1 MNFIRFIRQYG
12 PVPRNENMYD
22 ETIQRAA
29 HRNGSLPIE
38 FTHPAEEQILECLQ
52 GDPKSVML
60 TGTAGEGKTHLCRKV
75 WERLG
80 GERSAWASNNPYLSL
95 MYNGR
100 QIHFIRDLSAFAPQQ
115 GLEWPKASLDL
126 MIQFCSSLYQPQ
138 DDVFVVA
145 ANDGQL
151 IESWERLPMI
161 DGVQTVRALFE
172 DLLVEDKQEKE
183 GVNLR
188 FFNLS
193 RWSSKDLFE
202 RALGAFILHPGWSEL
217 DPSEN
222 AFWSEVCPIRRNFEI
237 LKTDLFQQ
245 RILALFALCDQNGS
259 HIPIRQMLMLL
270 VNAVLG
276 HPDVKDGVMTQDD
289 VGEILRDGTISRASI
304 YRNVFGMNLPGTR
317 RLELTVF
324 DYFDRFQIGSETSN
338 RIDNLLIFGEH
349 DNRMRPYFDQL
360 LGIDQFYGADES
372 YRAAKQRYIDG
383 AEGDDENDQAF
394 IEMLITQRQ
403 RLFFVIP
410 PGLEEE
416 FRLWKLTVFNSAG
429 EYLHEVVE
437 PLSSGRSVRRMIVT
451 RLVKGLNRVF
461 SGMLVNCERELYLV
475 TGGSSTQAKV
485 CRLFVECLSVDP
497 RKGERIYLEWD
508 RTAKRVVLVVQFS
521 RDAVERFDMSLTRF
535 EFLSRIAENGAL
547 PASFSK
553 ECYEDM
559 LSFKGRLLAAYR
571 SLAGADYSVL
581 ESDGQVLLRFF
592 TLSEDGTPAE
602 PHTVEVIL

>member
-29 HRNGSLPIE
+29 HRNGSQPIE
-38 FTHPAEEQILECLQ
+38 FAHPAEERILECLQ
-52 GDPKSVML
+52 GNPQSVIL

-80 GERSAWASNNPYLSL
+80 GERTSWASNNPYLSL

-115 GLEWPKASLDL
+115 GLDWTTASLDL
-126 MIQFCSSLYQPQ
+126 MIQFCGSLYQPQ
-138 DDVFVVA
+138 KDVFIVA

-161 DGVQTVRALFE
+161 DGVQRVRSLFE
-172 DLLVEDKQEKE
+172 DLLVEDRQEKE

-202 RALGAFILHPGWSEL
+202 RALGAFISHPGWAEL
-217 DPSEN
+217 VPTEN
-222 AFWSEVCPIRRNFEI
+222 GFWSERCPIRRNFEI
-237 LKTDLFQQ
+237 LKTDLFQE

-289 VGEILRDGTISRASI
+289 VCGILRNGTTSRASI
-304 YRNVFGMNLPGTR
+304 YRNVFGMNLSGSR

-349 DNRMRPYFDQL
+349 DERMRPFFDQL
-360 LGIDQFYGADES
+360 VGCDRFYGADES
-372 YRAAKQRYIDG
+372 YKIAKQRYIDG

-394 IEMLITQRQ
+394 IEMLSTQRQ

-410 PGLEEE
+410 SALAEE
-416 FRLWKLTVFNSAG
+416 FRFWKLTVFNSAG
-429 EYLHEVVE
+429 EYLREVVE
-437 PLSSGRSVRRMIVT
+437 PLSSGRPVRRMIVT

-497 RKGERIYLEWD
+497 RKGERIYFEWD
-508 RTAKRVVLVVQFS
+508 SSAKRVVLVVQFS
-521 RDAVERFDMSLTRF
+521 RDDAERFDMSLTRF
-535 EFLSRIAENGAL
+535 EFLSRVAENGAL

-571 SLAGADYSVL
+571 NIAGVDSSVL

-602 PHTVEVIL
+602 PHTVEVAL

>member
-1 MNFIRFIRQYG
+1 M
-12 PVPRNENMYD
+12 
-22 ETIQRAA
+22 
-29 HRNGSLPIE
+29 
-38 FTHPAEEQILECLQ
+38 ECLQ
-52 GDPKSVML
+52 GNPRSVML

-80 GERSAWASNNPYLSL
+80 GEQSAWASNSPYLSL
-95 MYNGR
+95 LYNGR
-100 QIHFIRDLSAFAPQQ
+100 EIHFIRDLSAFAPQQ
-115 GLEWPKASLDL
+115 GLDWPTANLDL
-126 MIQFCSSLYQPQ
+126 MIRFCGSLYQPQ
-138 DDVFVVA
+138 KDVFIFA

-151 IESWERLPMI
+151 IESWERLPVI
-161 DGVQTVRALFE
+161 DGVQRVRSLFE
-172 DLLVEDKQEKE
+172 DLLVEDRQDKE
-183 GVNLR
+183 GVHLS

-202 RALGAFILHPGWSEL
+202 RALDAFVSHPGWAEL
-217 DPSEN
+217 VPTEN
-222 AFWSEVCPIRRNFEI
+222 GFWSENCPIRRNFEI
-237 LKTDLFQQ
+237 LKTDLFQE

-276 HPDVKDGVMTQDD
+276 HPDVKDGIMTQDD
-289 VGEILRDGTISRASI
+289 VCGILRDGTTAKASI
-304 YRNVFGMNLPGTR
+304 YRNVFGMNLAGSR

-324 DYFDRFQIGSETSN
+324 DYFDRFQIGAETSN

-349 DNRMRPYFDQL
+349 DERMRPFFDQL
-360 LGIDQFYGADES
+360 VGEDQYYGADEG
-372 YRAAKQRYIDG
+372 YKVAKQRYIDG
-383 AEGDDENDQAF
+383 AEGEDENDLAF
-394 IEMLITQRQ
+394 IEMLSAQRQ

-410 PGLEEE
+410 PALADE
-416 FRLWKLTVFNSAG
+416 FRLWKLTVFNTAG
-429 EYLHEVVE
+429 EYLREVVE
-437 PLSSGRSVRRMIVT
+437 PLSSGRPVRRMIVT

-508 RTAKRVVLVVQFS
+508 CSAKRVVLVVQFS
-521 RDAVERFDMSLTRF
+521 RDDVERFDMSLTRF

-571 SLAGADYSVL
+571 NIAGVDSSVL

-592 TLSEDGTPAE
+592 TLSEDGSPAE
-602 PHTVEVIL
+602 PHTVEVAL

>member
-29 HRNGSLPIE
+29 HRNGSQPIE
-38 FTHPAEEQILECLQ
+38 FTHPAEERILECLQ
-52 GDPKSVML
+52 GDPKSVIL

-80 GERSAWASNNPYLSL
+80 GERTSWASNSPYLSL

-115 GLEWPKASLDL
+115 GLDWPTANLDL
-126 MIQFCSSLYQPQ
+126 MIQFCGSLYQPQ
-138 DDVFVVA
+138 KDVFIVA

-161 DGVQTVRALFE
+161 DGVQRVRSLFE
-172 DLLVEDKQEKE
+172 DLLVEDRQEKV

-202 RALGAFILHPGWSEL
+202 RALGAFISHPGWAEL
-217 DPSEN
+217 VPTEN
-222 AFWSEVCPIRRNFEI
+222 GFWSETCPIRRNFEI
-237 LKTDLFQQ
+237 LKTDLFQE

-289 VGEILRDGTISRASI
+289 VCGVLSDGTTSRASI
-304 YRNVFGMNLPGTR
+304 YRNIFGMNLSGSR

-324 DYFDRFQIGSETSN
+324 DYFDRFQIGAETSN

-349 DNRMRPYFDQL
+349 DERMKPFFDQL
-360 LGIDQFYGADES
+360 VGCDQFYGADKC
-372 YRAAKQRYIDG
+372 YKVAKQRYIDG

-394 IEMLITQRQ
+394 IEMLSTQRQ

-410 PGLEEE
+410 SALAEE

-429 EYLHEVVE
+429 EYLSEVVE
-437 PLSSGRSVRRMIVT
+437 PLSSGRPVRRMIVT

-485 CRLFVECLSVDP
+485 CRLFAECLSVDP

-508 RTAKRVVLVVQFS
+508 GSAKRVVLVVQFS
-521 RDAVERFDMSLTRF
+521 RDDVERFDMSLTRF

-571 SLAGADYSVL
+571 NITGVDSSVL

-602 PHTVEVIL
+602 PHTVEVAL